1 LFSIFPGAGDPVRTL
16 SRLTILAACAL
27 SSATPVLAQ
36 EADESGGTD
45 VQNGIDW
52 SVGLRGSYAANSLTG
67 GKPGLSLTP
76 EVSLT
81 LGGESSTTTWGA
93 GGEFI
98 VNSANEGRIA
108 SAHAGVA
115 TTYEL
120 SPTTVLAGS
129 VDGAISQA
137 DRDDSS
143 LPVNT
148 LSAPLVLDGT
158 AQGSVTQDMGH
169 IDARLTVDGARKM
182 VGPTTLE
189 DLSTIDNTHQ
199 SYWQGGATLRLGYEL
214 TPLISTF
221 IEGEASA
228 QKFDAAEP
236 STLKFMDGVT
246 YELRG
251 GVSYV
256 WGTIVSA
263 EASIGRGWLDYV
275 DGTITDTQDWVYNA
289 SLTVKP
295 DETLSLTGALETT
308 LKPST
313 TVAGDTDVG
322 YTLSGNARY
331 EVNPWL
337 ALRASGAWDRTV
349 TLGTGDIN
357 WGVDAGIGLD
367 YQGSRHVVW
376 TADYLY
382 SRDIRPP
389 TPDNDTHTVLVGVK
403 VTR

>member
-1 LFSIFPGAGDPVRTL
+1 MRPL
-16 SRLTILAACAL
+16 SRLTIVVAVAL
-27 SSATPVLAQ
+27 LSATPVLAQ
-36 EADESGGTD
+36 EAGGSGESGL
-45 VQNGIDW
+45 DW

-76 EVSLT
+76 EVSMT
-81 LGGESSTTTWGA
+81 LGGESSTTTWNA

-108 SAHAGVA
+108 SAHAGVS
-115 TTYEL
+115 TSYDL

-129 VDGAISQA
+129 AEGEISQA

-143 LPVNT
+143 LPANT
-148 LSAPLVLDGT
+148 LSAPIVIDGT
-158 AQGSVTQDMGH
+158 AQGSITQDMGRF
-169 IDARLTVDGARKM
+169 DAALTVDGAREM
-182 VGPTTLE
+182 VGPTTLD
-189 DLSTIDNTHQ
+189 DLSTVDNSHQ
-199 SYWQGGATLRLGYEL
+199 SYWQAGATLRLGYEV

-221 IEGEASA
+221 VEGEISA

-236 STLKFMDGVT
+236 STLKFMDGRT

-251 GVSYV
+251 GISYV

-263 EASIGRGWLDYV
+263 EASVGRGWLDYA

-289 SLTVKP
+289 SLTVRP

-308 LKPST
+308 LGPSA

-331 EVNPWL
+331 EMNPWL

-349 TLGTGDIN
+349 TLGTGDLN
-357 WGVDAGIGLD
+357 WGVEGGVGLD
-367 YQGSRHVVW
+367 YQGSRHIVW

-389 TPDNDTHTVLVGVK
+389 TPDNDTHTVLVGVR